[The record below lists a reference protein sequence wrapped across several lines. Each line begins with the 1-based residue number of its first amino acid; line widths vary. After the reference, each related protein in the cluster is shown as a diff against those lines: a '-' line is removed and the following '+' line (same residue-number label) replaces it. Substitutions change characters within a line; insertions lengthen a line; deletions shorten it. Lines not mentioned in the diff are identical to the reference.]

1 LLQVHKWKDRRQTSK
16 AKLTGA
22 FFKFL
27 VAVLPN
33 MLVVAGNQSLVAQAV
48 TSECND

>member
-1 LLQVHKWKDRRQTSK
+1 VHKWTDGRQTSK
-16 AKLTGA
+16 AKLTSA

-33 MLVVAGNQSLVAQAV
+33 MLVVAGNQSFVAQAL
-48 TSECND
+48 TSDCND